1 MNGLCFYLRSDIIHG
16 VKKRLC
22 IHLKLDSNIMDIKR
36 EFYLGQLI
44 ERKHNGLVKIITGLR
59 RVGKSYLLFKLFKKH
74 LVESGVKGSNIIE
87 IALDQEK
94 YQQLQNPIELA
105 AYLRERIKGRGQFY
119 VLIDEI
125 QMSLKVRKPGLK
137 PSDVAPEDR
146 KNLYV
151 TFYDVLNEFMAM
163 PNVDIYVTGSNSKM
177 LSKDIA
183 TNFKDRGF
191 EIRVHPLSF
200 VEYVSA
206 TGMEKAEA
214 FEEYLIWG
222 GMPTAVLE
230 KSDAMRSKYLKDI
243 FYKVYLSDIRE
254 RNKLKDD
261 IVLERVADMLFS
273 SVGSLTS
280 VHNIVNTLK
289 SQASIST
296 TDKTIKKYLDYL
308 EDAFLFSKA
317 RRYDIKGKRYLYFP
331 EKYYAEDLGLRN
343 AKVNF
348 RQTEPSH
355 LMENAIY
362 NELVRRGCNVD
373 VGVVEQ
379 FGKENG
385 KTVKRQYEIDF
396 VVNRGNDK
404 IYIQSALRMDDAAKE
419 RQETL
424 SLRKTGDFFKKVV
437 ITDGYGEARSDADG
451 IIRVGVIPFMLDE
464 TILKRL

>member
-1 MNGLCFYLRSDIIHG
+1 MICGI
-16 VKKRLC
+16 KKRLY

-36 EFYLGQLI
+36 DFYLEQLI

-74 LVESGVKGSNIIE
+74 LVEGGVKESNIIE

-94 YQQLQNPIELA
+94 HQRLQNPMELA
-105 AYLRERIKGRGQFY
+105 AYLRERIKGRGLFY

-125 QMSLKVRKPGLK
+125 QMSLKVRKKGLN

-163 PNVDIYVTGSNSKM
+163 PNVDVYVTGSNSKM

-200 VEYVSA
+200 GEFVSA
-206 TGMEKAEA
+206 SGMEKAEA

-222 GMPTAVLE
+222 GMPAAVLE
-230 KSDAMRSKYLKDI
+230 RNDAMRSRYLKDI
-243 FYKVYLSDIRE
+243 FSKVYLSDIRE

-396 VVNRGNDK
+396 VVNLGMK
-404 IYIQSALRMDDAAKE
+404 KVYIQSAFRIPNEEKMQ
-419 RQETL
+419 QETA
-424 SLRKTGDFFKKVV
+424 SLRKSGDFFKKIVV
-437 ITDGYGEARSDADG
+437 TSGSRRALTDDYG
-451 IIRVGVIPFMLDE
+451 IVHVGVIPFLLDPS
-464 TILKRL
+464 ILTD

>member
-1 MNGLCFYLRSDIIHG
+1 M
-16 VKKRLC
+16 
-22 IHLKLDSNIMDIKR
+22 
-36 EFYLGQLI
+36 
-44 ERKHNGLVKIITGLR
+44 
-59 RVGKSYLLFKLFKKH
+59 
-74 LVESGVKGSNIIE
+74 
-87 IALDQEK
+87 
-94 YQQLQNPIELA
+94 QNPIELA
-105 AYLRERIKGRGQFY
+105 SYLRERIKGRGKFY

-146 KNLYV
+146 KSLYV

-200 VEYVSA
+200 GEYVSA

-296 TDKTIKKYLDYL
+296 TDKTIKKHLDYL

-317 RRYDIKGKRYLYFP
+317 RRYDIKGKKYLYFP

-348 RQTEPSH
+348 RQTEPLH

-396 VVNRGNDK
+396 VVNLGMK
-404 IYIQSALRMDDAAKE
+404 KVYIQSAFRIPNEEKM
-419 RQETL
+419 RQETA
-424 SLRKTGDFFKKVV
+424 SLRKSGDFFKKIVV
-437 ITDGYGEARSDADG
+437 TSGSRRALTDDCG
-451 IIRVGVIPFMLDE
+451 IVHVGVIPFLLE
-464 TILKRL
+464 PSILTD